1 MRSSTL
7 ILAAAGLT
15 AAQDAS
21 STCTDGLY
29 MIVARATG
37 EDPGTGRV
45 GAVARNVSDA
55 IPNSYIEP
63 IVYPATFANYTTS
76 EAAGVTAMTKAIR
89 DRVAACPEGRIA
101 LLGFSQGAQVSA
113 DTLCGTDDGT
123 GSAFPDKP
131 DLGPEYERNIVAVI
145 MFGDPSHSVDAPFNE
160 GNATRNGIF
169 ARNNVTACEPYTSK
183 MRSWCDSNDL
193 YCDSGNSS
201 RVHGS
206 YFNNT
211 AYLNDAT
218 SFVISQFKEGGSG
231 SSRDNSTSN
240 STDSSTS
247 SGYSLRAGM
256 GQSQMLSAAFA
267 TACGS
272 LLFLLL

>member
-1 MRSSTL
+1 MRPSAL

-21 STCTDGLY
+21 SSCTAGLY

-45 GAVARNVSDA
+45 GVVANNVSSS
-55 IPNSYIEP
+55 IPDSIVKP
-63 IVYPATFANYTTS
+63 IVYPATFANYS
-76 EAAGVTAMTKAIR
+76 ESEGAGVAAMTAAIK
-89 DRVAACPEGRIA
+89 DRVAACPQGKIA

-113 DTLCGTDDGT
+113 DALCGRDDGT
-123 GSAFPDKP
+123 GTALSDTPE
-131 DLGPEYERNIVAVI
+131 LGGEYAENIVAVV
-145 MFGDPSHSVDAPFNE
+145 MFGDPSHSVNATFNQ
-160 GNATRNGIF
+160 GNSTRNGIF
-169 ARNNVTACEPYTSK
+169 ARNNVTACEPFTSR
-183 MRSWCDSNDL
+183 MRSWCDANDL

-211 AYLNDAT
+211 AYLADAS
-218 SFVISQFKEGGSG
+218 SFIISQFNQVDSG
-231 SSRDNSTSN
+231 VKNDNSTSN
-240 STDSSTS
+240 STDTSTS
-247 SGYSLRAGM
+247 SGYSLTAGM
-256 GQSQMLSAAFA
+256 GRSQMLSAAFA